1 MNKIIQRGG
10 QLRAVSVNTT
20 DPLWLP
26 GDYGR
31 AATLEVRWSAMGVS
45 AEERGLLLPCAV
57 WLAKFPGTR
66 YSEEIMSRLA
76 TLQCLR

>member
-10 QLRAVSVNTT
+10 RLCAVSVSAT
-20 DPLWLP
+20 DPMWLP

-31 AATLEVRWSAMGVS
+31 AVTLEARWSAMGVS

-76 TLQCLR
+76 TLQCLG